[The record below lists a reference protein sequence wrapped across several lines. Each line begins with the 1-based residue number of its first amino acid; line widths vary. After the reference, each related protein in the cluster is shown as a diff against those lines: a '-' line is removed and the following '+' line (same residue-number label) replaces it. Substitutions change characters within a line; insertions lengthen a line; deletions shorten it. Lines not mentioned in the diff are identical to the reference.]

1 LSTQHPR
8 RSLRAAVA
16 TVGLGLVVSP
26 LALLA
31 PTAHAADTVEINL
44 LDINDFHGRIDANT
58 IGFAGT
64 VEKLRAE
71 LGEETTAFVSAG
83 DNIGASLFASAVQ
96 DDEPMIEV
104 LNALDMKASAVGN
117 HEFDKGFDWLK
128 STVID
133 GEKPEEYTKADF
145 PHLGANV
152 YEKGTQTPVLEEYT
166 LFEVSGLDVAMIGAV
181 TEETPSLVSP
191 GGIADL
197 DFGDPVEAVNR
208 VAAQLS
214 DGVEDNGEADVIIAA
229 YHEGAGAGTPDGA
242 TLEQEIAAGGAFAD
256 IVTKTHAEV
265 DAIFTG
271 HTHKQYAWK
280 ADKPGDTGT
289 RPIVQTG
296 SYGEYVGHIQLR
308 VDVGTGEVTDVV
320 AQNVKRLA
328 PTDTDGDGRIGAAE
342 QKAFDDQLIG
352 AYQRVAAVK
361 PILDDAFAVAN
372 EVGREPVGEVSAD
385 ITTAYTGGDYV
396 DGKYVGPDP
405 TNPSAGRDD
414 RASESALGNAI
425 ADALRDTLATPLRG
439 GAQIGVVNPGGMR
452 NELFYAGT
460 PDPDTNKDGVVTYA
474 EANAVLPFVNNLWTV
489 RMTGAEFK
497 EVLEQQWQTNA
508 DGTIPSR
515 PFLHLGLSD
524 NVSTTLD
531 PSKPMGQRVTSV
543 RVDGKP
549 LELDREYVIGTFSF
563 LAQGGDNFRAFT
575 KGISKDSGLIDR
587 EGWIEYLR
595 NNKPVSPSFDRRQVF
610 TEDLPQRIRP
620 GKEHLFTLD
629 KLDLTSLGSPEN
641 TKVTASL
648 KPAGGTGSGT
658 ELAEFPVVNGSAD
671 VKLALT
677 GYMPAGRVIELVAQP
692 SGTKVTVPV
701 LPAKA
706 QPKMRVVV
714 KPDVLRAKQ
723 THPRVRVV
731 LRTPGVATVN
741 GKVEVRT
748 GGKVKTV
755 RLVEGKKVVSFRP
768 YAKHGPKKVT
778 VRYLGSNKVLRTK
791 QTIQVRVRR

>member
-1 LSTQHPR
+1 LSTHHSR

-31 PTAHAADTVEINL
+31 PAAHAADTVEINL
-44 LDINDFHGRIDANT
+44 LDINDFHGRVDANT
-58 IGFAGT
+58 VKFATT

-71 LGEETTAFVSAG
+71 HGEDSTAFVSAG
-83 DNIGASLFASAVQ
+83 DNIGASVFASAVQ

-104 LNALDMKASAVGN
+104 LNALEMKASAVGN

-133 GEKPEEYTKADF
+133 GDDASYTKAGF

-152 YEKGTQTPVLEEYT
+152 YTKGTTEPVFEEYA
-166 LFEVSGLDVAMIGAV
+166 LFEVAELDVAMIGAV

-191 GGIADL
+191 GGIAGL

-214 DGVEDNGEADVIIAA
+214 DGDATNGEADVIIAS
-229 YHEGAGAGTPDGA
+229 YHEGAGAGTPDGS
-242 TLEQEIAAGGAFAD
+242 TLEEEVAAGGAFAD
-256 IVTKTHAEV
+256 IVNRTHAEV

-271 HTHKQYAWK
+271 HTHKQYAWA
-280 ADKPGDTGT
+280 ADKPGGGT

-296 SYGEYVGHIQLR
+296 SYGEFIGHIQLQ
-308 VDVGTGEVTDVV
+308 VDADTGEVADFE
-320 AQNVKRLA
+320 AQNVPREAEADLTYPRVTEVKTIVDAALA
-328 PTDTDGDGRIGAAE
+328 HAD
-342 QKAFDDQLIG
+342 
-352 AYQRVAAVK
+352 
-361 PILDDAFAVAN
+361 
-372 EVGREPVGEVSAD
+372 EVGRQPVGEVSAD
-385 ITTAYTGGDYV
+385 ITTAYTGGEYV
-396 DGKYVGPDP
+396 GGKYVGPDP
-405 TNPSAGRDD
+405 SKPSTGRDD
-414 RASESALGNAI
+414 RSSESALGNLI
-425 ADALRDTLATPLRG
+425 ADALRDTLASSERG
-439 GAQIGVVNPGGMR
+439 GAQIGVVNPGGIR
-452 NELFYAGT
+452 NELLYAGT
-460 PDPDTNKDGVVTYA
+460 PEPDTNKDGVVTYA

-508 DGTIPSR
+508 DGSIPSR

-543 RVDGKP
+543 RVDGRA
-549 LELDREYVIGTFSF
+549 LEMDREYVIGTFSF

-575 KGISKDSGLIDR
+575 KGVSKDSGLIDR
-587 EGWIEYLR
+587 EGWVEYLGK
-595 NNKPVSPSFDRRQVF
+595 NKPLAPTFDRRQVF
-610 TEDLPQRIRP
+610 TEEMPKRIRP
-620 GKEHLFTLD
+620 GKEHLFSLD

-641 TKVTASL
+641 TKVTAAL
-648 KPAGGTGSGT
+648 KRVGGTGSGT
-658 ELAEFPVVNGSAD
+658 VLGEFPVVDGSAD
-671 VKLALT
+671 VKLALR
-677 GYMPAGRVIELVAQP
+677 GYTPAGRVVELVAHP

-701 LPAKA
+701 LPVKA
-706 QPKMRVVV
+706 QPKMRIVV
-714 KPDVLRAKQ
+714 KPDMIRGKKA
-723 THPRVRVV
+723 HPRVRVV
-731 LRTPGVATVN
+731 LRAPGVATVH

-755 RLVEGKKVVSFRP
+755 RLDGGKKVVTFPR
-768 YAKHGPKKVT
+768 YAKPGLKKVT
-778 VRYLGSNKVLRTK
+778 VRYLGSQKVKRTV
-791 QTIQVRVRR
+791 QTVQVRVRR

>member
-1 LSTQHPR
+1 LSTQHSR

-31 PTAHAADTVEINL
+31 PAAHAADTVEINL
-44 LDINDFHGRIDANT
+44 LDINDFHGRIDGNT
-58 IGFAGT
+58 VKFATT

-71 LGEETTAFVSAG
+71 HGEASTAFVSAG
-83 DNIGASLFASAVQ
+83 DNIGASVFASAVQ
-96 DDEPMIEV
+96 DDEPMIKV
-104 LNALDMKASAVGN
+104 LNALEMKASAVGN
-117 HEFDKGFDWLK
+117 HEFDKGFDWLR

-133 GEKPEEYTKADF
+133 GTNPDDTEYTPAAF

-152 YEKGTQTPVLEEYT
+152 YAKGTSDPVLEEYAV
-166 LFEVSGLDVAMIGAV
+166 FEVSGLDVAMIGAV

-208 VAAQLS
+208 VAEQLS
-214 DGVEDNGEADVIIAA
+214 DGDESNGEADVIIAS
-229 YHEGAGAGTPDGA
+229 YHEGAGAGTPDGS
-242 TLEQEIAAGGAFAD
+242 TLEEEIAAGGAFAD
-256 IVTKTHAEV
+256 IVTKTHDAV

-271 HTHKQYAWK
+271 HTHKQYAWD
-280 ADKPGDTGT
+280 APKPGSEGT

-296 SYGEYVGHIQLR
+296 SYGEFVGHIQLQ
-308 VDVGTGEVTDVV
+308 VDSVTGEVTDSL
-320 AQNVKRLA
+320 AQNVARATDADLA
-328 PTDTDGDGRIGAAE
+328 FP
-342 QKAFDDQLIG
+342 
-352 AYQRVAAVK
+352 RVAEVK
-361 PILDDAFAVAN
+361 TIVDEALAYAD
-372 EVGREPVGEVSAD
+372 EIGREPVGEVSAD

-405 TNPSAGRDD
+405 ANPGAGRDD
-414 RASESALGNAI
+414 RSSESALGNLI
-425 ADALRDTLATPLRG
+425 ANALRDTLATPLRG
-439 GAQIGVVNPGGMR
+439 GAQIGVVNPGGIR
-452 NELFYAGT
+452 NELYYAGT

-508 DGTIPSR
+508 DGSIPSR

-524 NVSTTLD
+524 NVATTLD
-531 PSKPMGQRVTSV
+531 PSKPMGQRVTSI

-549 LELDREYVIGTFSF
+549 LDMDAEYVIGTFSF

-587 EGWIEYLR
+587 EGWVEYLGK
-595 NNKPVSPSFDRRQVF
+595 NKPLAPAFDRRQVF
-610 TEDLPQRIRP
+610 TEEMPKRIRP
-620 GKEHLFTLD
+620 GKEHLFSLD

-641 TKVTASL
+641 TKVVASL
-648 KPAGGTGSGT
+648 KRAGGTGSGT
-658 ELAEFPVVNGSAD
+658 ELGEFPVVDGSAD

-677 GYMPAGRVIELVAQP
+677 GYMPAGRVVELVAYP

-706 QPKMRVVV
+706 QPKMRIVVR
-714 KPDVLRAKQ
+714 PDVIRAEQ
-723 THPRVRVV
+723 TKPRVRVA
-731 LRTPGVATVN
+731 LKAPGVTTVK
-741 GKVEVRT
+741 GKVKVRT

-755 RLVEGKKVVSFRP
+755 RLVEGKKVVSFP
-768 YAKHGPKKVT
+768 GYAKPGPKKVT
-778 VRYLGSNKVLRTK
+778 VRYLGSPKVKRTV
-791 QTIQVRVRR
+791 QTIEVRVRR

>member
-1 LSTQHPR
+1 
-8 RSLRAAVA
+8 
-16 TVGLGLVVSP
+16 VSP

-31 PTAHAADTVEINL
+31 PAAHAADTVEINL
-44 LDINDFHGRIDANT
+44 LDINDFHGRIDTNT
-58 IGFAGT
+58 VRFAT
-64 VEKLRAE
+64 TIEKLRSE
-71 LGEETTAFVSAG
+71 LGEDSTAFVSAG
-83 DNIGASLFASAVQ
+83 DNIGASVFASAVQ

-128 STVID
+128 DTVID
-133 GEKPEEYTKADF
+133 GDNPDDPDYTAADF

-152 YEKGTQTPVLEEYT
+152 YAKGTNNPVLDEYAI
-166 LFEVSGLDVAMIGAV
+166 FEVSGLDVAMIGAV
-181 TEETPSLVSP
+181 TDETPSLVSP

-208 VAAQLS
+208 VAADLS
-214 DGVEDNGEADVIIAA
+214 DGDPSNGEADVIIAS
-229 YHEGAGAGTPDGA
+229 YHEGAGAGTPDGSS
-242 TLEQEIAAGGAFAD
+242 LEEEVAAGGAFAD
-256 IVTKTHAEV
+256 IVTETHAEV

-271 HTHKQYAWK
+271 HTHKQYAWD
-280 ADKPGDTGT
+280 APKPGGGT

-296 SYGEYVGHIQLR
+296 SYGEFVGHIQLQ
-308 VDVGTGEVTDVV
+308 VDSATGEVTDSLARNV
-320 AQNVKRLA
+320 ARETNADLML
-328 PTDTDGDGRIGAAE
+328 P
-342 QKAFDDQLIG
+342 
-352 AYQRVAAVK
+352 RVAEVK
-361 PILDDAFAVAN
+361 TIVDAALEYAD

-405 TNPSAGRDD
+405 TNPGAGRDD
-414 RASESALGNAI
+414 RSSESTLGNLI
-425 ADALRDTLATPLRG
+425 ADALRDTLASSERG
-439 GAQIGVVNPGGMR
+439 GAQIGVVNPGGIR

-489 RMTGAEFK
+489 RMTGAQFK

-508 DGTIPSR
+508 DGSIPSR

-543 RVDGKP
+543 HVDGQP
-549 LELDREYVIGTFSF
+549 LDLKREYVIGTFSF

-575 KGISKDSGLIDR
+575 KGVSRDSGLIDR
-587 EGWIEYLR
+587 EGWVEYLGK
-595 NNKPVSPSFDRRQVF
+595 NKPLAPSFERRQVF
-610 TEDLPQRIRP
+610 TEGLPQRIQP
-620 GKEHLFTLD
+620 GKEHLFSLD

-641 TKVTASL
+641 TKVTAAL

-658 ELAEFPVVNGSAD
+658 ALGEFPVVGGSAD
-671 VKLALT
+671 IKLALT
-677 GYMPAGRVIELVAQP
+677 GYMPAGRVVELVAHP

-706 QPKMRVVV
+706 QPKMRIVV
-714 KPDVLRAKQ
+714 KPDVIRAEQ
-723 THPRVRVV
+723 TRPRVRVV
-731 LRTPGVATVN
+731 LRAPGVETVN
-741 GKVEVRT
+741 GKIEVRT

-755 RLVEGKKVVSFRP
+755 RLVEGKKVVSFPR
-768 YAKHGPKKVT
+768 YAKPGPKKVT
-778 VRYLGSNKVLRTK
+778 VRYLGSPKVKRTM
-791 QTIQVRVRR
+791 QTVQVRVRR

>member
-1 LSTQHPR
+1 LSTHHSR

-31 PTAHAADTVEINL
+31 PAAHAADTVEINL
-44 LDINDFHGRIDANT
+44 LDINDFHGRVDANT
-58 IGFAGT
+58 VGFAGT
-64 VEKLRAE
+64 LEKLRAE
-71 LGEETTAFVSAG
+71 LGEDSTVFVSAG
-83 DNIGASLFASAVQ
+83 DNIGASVFASAVQ
-96 DDEPMIEV
+96 DDEPMIEI
-104 LNALDMKASAVGN
+104 LNALDMAASAVGN

-128 STVID
+128 DTVID
-133 GEKPEEYTKADF
+133 GNDADYTKADF

-152 YEKGTQTPVLEEYT
+152 YAKGTNDPVFDEYT
-166 LFEVSGLDVAMIGAV
+166 TFEVSGLDVAMIGAV

-214 DGVEDNGEADVIIAA
+214 DGNPANGEADVIIAS
-229 YHEGAGAGTPDGA
+229 YHEGAGAGTPDGS
-242 TLEQEIAAGGAFAD
+242 TLEQEIAGGGAFAD
-256 IVTKTHAEV
+256 IVTQTHAAV

-271 HTHKQYAWK
+271 HTHKQYAWD
-280 ADKPGDTGT
+280 APKPGGGT

-296 SYGEYVGHIQLR
+296 SYGEFIGHIQLQ
-308 VDVGTGEVTDVV
+308 VDAGEVTGFE
-320 AQNVKRLA
+320 ARNVKRLA
-328 PTDTDGDGRIGAAE
+328 PSDTNGNGRIDPAE
-342 QKAFDDQLIG
+342 QTAFDEPLIA
-352 AYQRVAAVK
+352 AYPRVAEVK
-361 PILDDAFAVAN
+361 TILDEAFAFAN
-372 EVGREPVGEVSAD
+372 EVGRVPVGEVSAD
-385 ITTAYTGGDYV
+385 ITTAYTGGDYI
-396 DGKYVGPDP
+396 DGKYVGSDP
-405 TNPSAGRDD
+405 TNPGTGRDD
-414 RASESALGNAI
+414 RSSESALGNLI

-439 GAQIGVVNPGGMR
+439 SAQIGVVNPGGIR

-489 RMTGAEFK
+489 RLTGAQFK
-497 EVLEQQWQTNA
+497 EVLEQQWQTNP
-508 DGTIPSR
+508 DGSIPSR

-543 RVDGKP
+543 YVDGEP
-549 LELDREYVIGTFSF
+549 LDLKREYVIGTFSF

-575 KGISKDSGLIDR
+575 KGVSKDSGLIDR
-587 EGWIEYLR
+587 EGWVEYLEKS
-595 NNKPVSPSFDRRQVF
+595 KPLTPSFERRQVF
-610 TEDLPQRIRP
+610 TEGLPQRIQP
-620 GKEHLFTLD
+620 GREHLFSLD

-641 TKVTASL
+641 TKVTAAL

-658 ELAEFPVVNGSAD
+658 ELGEFPVVDGSAD
-671 VKLALT
+671 IKLALT
-677 GYMPAGRVIELVAQP
+677 GYMPAGRVVELVAHP

-701 LPAKA
+701 LPVKA
-706 QPKMRVVV
+706 SPKMRIVV
-714 KPDVLRAKQ
+714 KPDVIRAKQ
-723 THPRVRVV
+723 TRPRVRVV
-731 LRTPGVATVN
+731 LRAPGVETVN

-755 RLVEGKKVVSFRP
+755 RLVEGKKVVTFPR
-768 YAKHGPKKVT
+768 YAKPGPKKVT
-778 VRYLGSNKVLRTK
+778 VRYLGSQKVKRTM
-791 QTIQVRVRR
+791 QTVKVRVRR

>member
-1 LSTQHPR
+1 MSTQHPR

-26 LALLA
+26 LTLLA
-31 PTAHAADTVEINL
+31 PAAHAADPVEINL

-58 IGFAGT
+58 VRFATT

-71 LGEETTAFVSAG
+71 SGEASTAFVSAG

-133 GEKPEEYTKADF
+133 GEDPTYTAAAF

-152 YEKGTQTPVLEEYT
+152 YAKGTTTPVLEEYT
-166 LFEVSGLDVAMIGAV
+166 VFEVSGLDVAMIGAV

-214 DGVEDNGEADVIIAA
+214 DGDDANGEADVIIAS
-229 YHEGAGAGTPDGA
+229 YHEGAGAATPDDA
-242 TLEQEIAAGGAFAD
+242 SLEQEVAGGGAFAD
-256 IVTKTHAEV
+256 IVTKTHPEV

-271 HTHKQYAWK
+271 HTHKKYAWT
-280 ADKPGDTGT
+280 ADKPGDNGT

-296 SYGEYVGHIQLR
+296 SYGEFVGQIQLM
-308 VDVGTGEVTDVV
+308 VDPATGDVASFEAKNV
-320 AQNVKRLA
+320 AR
-328 PTDTDGDGRIGAAE
+328 AA
-342 QKAFDDQLIG
+342 AADLT
-352 AYQRVAAVK
+352 YPRVAEVK
-361 PILDDAFAVAN
+361 TIVDAALEYAK
-372 EVGREPVGEVSAD
+372 EIGKEPVGEVSAD
-385 ITTAYTGGDYV
+385 ITTAYTGGEYV

-405 TNPSAGRDD
+405 ANPSAGRDD
-414 RASESALGNAI
+414 RASESTLGNAI
-425 ADALRDTLATPLRG
+425 ADALRNTLAPNERG

-497 EVLEQQWQTNA
+497 EVLEEQWQTNA

-515 PFLHLGLSD
+515 PFLHLGLSK

-620 GKEHLFTLD
+620 GRERVFTLD
-629 KLDLTSLGSPEN
+629 KLNLTSLGSPEN
-641 TKVTASL
+641 TRVTASL
-648 KPAGGTGSGT
+648 KPANGTGSGT

-677 GYMPAGRVIELVAQP
+677 GYMPAGRVIELVAHP
-692 SGTKVTVPV
+692 SGTTVTLPV

-706 QPKMRVVV
+706 SPKMRIVV
-714 KPDVLRAKQ
+714 KPDVIRAKQ
-723 THPRVRVV
+723 TQPRVRIV
-731 LRTPGVATVN
+731 LKAPGVSTVN

-748 GGKVKTV
+748 GGTVKTV
-755 RLVEGKKVVSFRP
+755 RLVEGKKVVAFRP

-778 VRYLGSNKVLRTK
+778 VRYLGSKKVLRTK
-791 QTIQVRVRR
+791 QTVQVRVRR